1 MGTKRQDHVEK
12 YDVVSVGGGVAG
24 SIAAR
29 LAAGN
34 GLSSLLIER
43 AKTPRDKPCSG
54 IQFGYFEKLVGR
66 QIPKE
71 ALCSNE
77 IFNMNIITPGDTT
90 YEGKMKVLNF
100 WRSTFDR
107 WLNDLAEEEGAVFQD
122 KTRLVEFELVDDG
135 YLLKLQSGTESREV
149 FTRYLVAADG
159 MYSRVR
165 KKLRPDD
172 FLQKAPGGAMN
183 YYCTGEGDLDPHAL
197 YMVNIKAY
205 APIMFAW
212 IYKKDDLWVIGT
224 GAEDDLKDYADR
236 FYDYVCQKY
245 NFRGEIVRKE
255 GFASPL
261 KFGVYLGEGNILICG
276 DAAGLLDAYRGVA
289 MDNAALSARFAVR
302 AILDAEKTNTTAIT
316 HYTKHMRSMKRQ
328 MEANEKKRIAKFAS
342 DESLAEYFAPRQV
355 LVDGLKMMAAN
366 AANKFLPPEKVF
378 TLPF

>member
-1 MGTKRQDHVEK
+1 MEA
-12 YDVVSVGGGVAG
+12 YDVVSVGGGIAG

-29 LAAGN
+29 LAAEN
-34 GLSSLLIER
+34 RLKSLLIER
-43 AKTPRDKPCSG
+43 AQTPRDKSCSG

-66 QIPKE
+66 QIPKDK
-71 ALCSNE
+71 LCTNE
-77 IFNMNIITPGDTT
+77 IFNMNIITPDEKTFQ
-90 YEGKMKVLNF
+90 GKMKVLNF

-107 WLNDLAEEEGAVFQD
+107 WLNDLAVEEGAIFQD
-122 KTRLVEFELVDDG
+122 RTRLVDFENSDGG
-135 YLLKLQSGTESREV
+135 YLLQLQTGTKSRSV

-165 KKLRPDD
+165 KKLRPAD

-224 GAEDDLKDYADR
+224 GAEHDLKDYADR
-236 FYDYVCQKY
+236 FYDYVCRKY
-245 NFRGEIVRKE
+245 NFRGEILRKE

-261 KFGVYLGEGNILICG
+261 KFGVYLGEGNSLLCG

-289 MDNAALSARFAVR
+289 MDNAALSARFAVQ
-302 AILDAEKTNTTAIT
+302 AIMEADKTTSPAII
-316 HYTKHMRSMKRQ
+316 HYTQKMKRMKGQ
-328 MEANEKKRIAKFAS
+328 MEANEVKRVAKFTS
-342 DESLAEYFAPRQV
+342 DETLAASFATSQV
-355 LVDGLKMMAAN
+355 LFDGLKLVGAN
-366 AANKFLPPEKVF
+366 AANKFLPPERVITF
-378 TLPF
+378 PF

>member
-1 MGTKRQDHVEK
+1 MET
-12 YDVVSVGGGVAG
+12 YDVVSVGGGIAG

-29 LAAGN
+29 LAAEE
-34 GLSSLLIER
+34 GLNSLVIER

-66 QIPKE
+66 PIPKDK
-71 ALCSNE
+71 LCSNE
-77 IFNMNIITPGDTT
+77 IYNMNIITPDGKC

-107 WLNDLAEEEGAVFQD
+107 WLNDLAIEEGATFQD
-122 KTRLVEFELVDDG
+122 KTRMVEFEEVEGG
-135 YLLKLQSGTESREV
+135 YLLQLQSGTKRREV

-165 KKLRPDD
+165 KKLRPDH

-183 YYCTGEGDLDPHAL
+183 YYCKGEGDLDPNAL

-212 IYKKDDLWVIGT
+212 IYMKDDLWVIGT
-224 GAEDDLKDYADR
+224 GAEHDLKDYADR
-236 FYDYVCQKY
+236 FYDYVCREY
-245 NFRGEIVRKE
+245 NFKGEIVRKE

-261 KFGVYLGEGNILICG
+261 KNGVFLGEGNILLCG
-276 DAAGLLDAYRGVA
+276 DGAGLLDAYRGVA
-289 MDNAALSARFAVR
+289 MDNAALSARFAVQ
-302 AILDAEKTNTTAIT
+302 AILEAEKMGTTAISG
-316 HYTKHMRSMKRQ
+316 YERRMARMKRQ
-328 MEANEKKRIAKFAS
+328 MENNEKKRQVKFAS
-342 DESLAEYFAPRQV
+342 DETLTASFAPRRV
-355 LVDGLKMMAAN
+355 LVDGVKMMAAN
-366 AANKFLPPEKVF
+366 AVNRLLPAERVI